1 MDNKALKR
9 RPRRS
14 TAAESATEASGA
26 TPSLP
31 LVEIQLP
38 RTGVPDEPPGPIR
51 DLERSSNFINRE
63 LSLLEFQ
70 CRVLDEARQA
80 QNPLLERLRFLS
92 IVGSN
97 LDEFFMVRVAGLK
110 EQVAAGVLD
119 VSRDGLTPAEQ
130 LVEIRKRA
138 SQLMD
143 DSRSCFSRE
152 LQPLLKKNGI
162 HVTDY
167 QDLKTKQ
174 KRKLKRLFEELV
186 FPILTPL
193 AHDPGRPF
201 PFISNLSLNLAVLVR
216 DKKGRE
222 HFARVKVPG
231 TIPRL
236 VPLNSTERGK
246 SGRLPASIS
255 FTWME
260 QVIAAHL
267 DALFPG
273 MEVVESH
280 PFRVTRSADMVIQEL
295 EAGDLL
301 ETVEVTVRR
310 RQFGRV
316 VRVAVSGGMPRH
328 VREILMKNME
338 LEKADLYTVDG
349 PLGFSSLMAI
359 ASLEKPELR
368 YPLFSPRQLGSTSEG
383 TQGDGIFGE
392 IRKRDILLYH
402 PFDSF
407 VPVVDFL
414 KQAAS
419 DPRVLAIKQTLY
431 RVGSDS
437 PVVDALLEAR
447 DNGKQV
453 AVLVELKARFDEASN
468 INWARALEREG
479 VHVVYG
485 LPGFKT
491 HCKVALVV
499 RREDD
504 GIRRYVHV
512 ATGNYNAV
520 TAQLYTDLGMFTCD
534 PDIGADATDLFNY
547 LTGYSAKRRF
557 RRLLVAPINLRE
569 EMSSLIERE
578 VRHQQLGKSG
588 HLIFKMNSLVDTQMI
603 KLLYRASQ
611 QGVRV
616 DLLVRGICCLRPG
629 VAGLSENIRV
639 VSLVGRFLEHS
650 RIYLFRNGGNLEIY
664 LGSADLMPRNI
675 DSRVEALAPVSD
687 SNLIAELCEILEV
700 QLADNANAALLQ
712 ADGTYTR
719 VEAATTPVLDSHQ
732 YFIDQAE
739 SGDVLSP

>member
-1 MDNKALKR
+1 MDDKALER
-9 RPRRS
+9 RARHSKGSKSVGEVER
-14 TAAESATEASGA
+14 ESL
-26 TPSLP
+26 SLP
-31 LVEIQLP
+31 LGEVRQTPTEAADAPARLIS
-38 RTGVPDEPPGPIR
+38 
-51 DLERSSNFINRE
+51 DLDRPVHYINRE

-70 CRVLDEARQA
+70 CRVLDEARDA
-80 QNPLLERLRFLS
+80 RNPILERLKFLS

-110 EQVAAGVLD
+110 EQVAAGVLE
-119 VSRDGLTPAEQ
+119 VPPDGLTPGEQ
-130 LVEIRKRA
+130 LVEIRKQA
-138 SQLMD
+138 SRLMD
-143 DSRSCFSRE
+143 DSRNCFRHE
-152 LQPLLKKNGI
+152 LQPALKKQGI
-162 HVTDY
+162 HITDY

-174 KRKLKRLFEELV
+174 RRKLKSLFEDLV

-216 DKKGRE
+216 DKNGRE

-236 VPLNSTERGK
+236 VPLKSTGRRK
-246 SGRLPASIS
+246 SGRFPASLT

-280 PFRVTRSADMVIQEL
+280 PFRVTRSADTVIQEL
-295 EAGDLL
+295 EASDLL

-316 VRVAVSGGMPRH
+316 VRVAVSEGMPGH
-328 VREILMKNME
+328 VREILMKNMK
-338 LEKADLYTVDG
+338 LEKQDLYTLDG
-349 PLGFSSLMAI
+349 PLGFGALMAV
-359 ASLEKPELR
+359 AGLEKPELR
-368 YPLFSPRQLGSTSEG
+368 YPPFSPRQLGKTSEG
-383 TQGDGIFGE
+383 RQSDGIFAE

-414 KQAAS
+414 KQAAA

-447 DNGKQV
+447 ENGKQV

-468 INWARALEREG
+468 ISWARALEREG

-485 LPGFKT
+485 LPGLKT

-499 RREDD
+499 RREAD
-504 GIRRYVHV
+504 GIHRYVHL

-547 LTGYSAKRRF
+547 LTGYSAKRQF

-569 EMSSLIERE
+569 VMSSLIVRE
-578 VRHQQLGKSG
+578 IRHQQVGKSG
-588 HLIFKMNSLVDTQMI
+588 HLIFKMNSLVDKQMI

-611 QGVRV
+611 QGVKV

-629 VAGLSENIRV
+629 VPGLSENIRV
-639 VSLVGRFLEHS
+639 LSLVGRFLEHS
-650 RIYLFRNGGNLEIY
+650 RIYLFRNGGTPEIY

-675 DSRVEALAPVSD
+675 NSRVEALTPVSD
-687 SNLIAELCEILEV
+687 SDLIAEICEILEA
-700 QLADNANAALLQ
+700 QLGDNANAALLQ
-712 ADGTYTR
+712 SDGTYSR
-719 VEAATTPVLDSHQ
+719 VDAATAAPLDSHQ
-732 YFIDQAE
+732 YFIDRAD
-739 SGDVLSP
+739 SGEVLAP

>member
-9 RPRRS
+9 KPRRS
-14 TAAESATEASGA
+14 IAAKSATDVSGDR
-26 TPSLP
+26 PSLP
-31 LVEIQLP
+31 LAEIQEP
-38 RTGVPDEPPGPIR
+38 RTAVPDVPGRPVR
-51 DLERSSNFINRE
+51 DLDRSAYYINRE

-70 CRVLDEARQA
+70 CRVLGEAREA
-80 QNPLLERLRFLS
+80 QNPLLERLKFLS

-119 VSRDGLTPAEQ
+119 VPPDGLSPAEQ

-138 SQLMD
+138 FQLMD
-143 DSRSCFSRE
+143 DSRHCFSHE
-152 LQPLLKKNGI
+152 LLPALNKKGI
-162 HVTDY
+162 HITDY
-167 QDLKTKQ
+167 QELKTKQ
-174 KRKLKRLFEELV
+174 KRKLKSLFEEVV

-201 PFISNLSLNLAVLVR
+201 PFISNLSLNLAVLIR

-236 VPLNSTERGK
+236 IPLKSTERRK
-246 SGRLPASIS
+246 SGRLPVSIT

-316 VRVAVSGGMPRH
+316 VRVTVNDGMPRH

-338 LEKADLYTVDG
+338 LEKPDLYTGDG
-349 PLGFSSLMAI
+349 PLGLSSLMAV

-368 YPLFSPRQLGSTSEG
+368 YPPFSPRQLGSTPEG
-383 TQGDGIFGE
+383 TEGDGIFAE

-419 DPRVLAIKQTLY
+419 DPAVLAIKQTLY

-447 DNGKQV
+447 ENGKQV
-453 AVLVELKARFDEASN
+453 AVLVELKARFDEESN

-485 LPGFKT
+485 LPGLKT

-499 RREDD
+499 RKEED
-504 GIRRYVHV
+504 GIRRYVHL

-547 LTGYSAKRRF
+547 LTGYSAKRQF

-569 EMSSLIERE
+569 EMTSLIERE
-578 VRHQQLGKSG
+578 IRHQQVGKSG

-611 QGVRV
+611 QGLKV

-650 RIYLFRNGGNLEIY
+650 RIYLFRNGGNPEIY
-664 LGSADLMPRNI
+664 MGSADLMPRNI
-675 DSRVEALAPVSD
+675 NERVEALTPVSD
-687 SNLIAELCEILEV
+687 ANLIAELCEILEA
-700 QLADNANAALLQ
+700 QLADNANATLLQ

-719 VEAATTPVLDSHQ
+719 FAATTTPVLDSHQ
-732 YFIDQAE
+732 YFIDQAD
-739 SGDVLSP
+739 SSDILSP

>member
-1 MDNKALKR
+1 M
-9 RPRRS
+9 
-14 TAAESATEASGA
+14 
-26 TPSLP
+26 
-31 LVEIQLP
+31 
-38 RTGVPDEPPGPIR
+38 
-51 DLERSSNFINRE
+51 
-63 LSLLEFQ
+63 
-70 CRVLDEARQA
+70 
-80 QNPLLERLRFLS
+80 
-92 IVGSN
+92 GSN
-97 LDEFFMVRVAGLK
+97 LDEFFMIRVAGLK

-130 LVEIRKRA
+130 LVEVRKRA

-174 KRKLKRLFEELV
+174 KRKLKRLFEEVV

-236 VPLNSTERGK
+236 VPLHSTERGK
-246 SGRLPASIS
+246 SGRLPANIT

-316 VRVAVSGGMPRH
+316 VRVAVSEGMPRH

-368 YPLFSPRQLGSTSEG
+368 YPLFSPRQLRSTSEG
-383 TQGDGIFGE
+383 TQGDGIFAE

-407 VPVVDFL
+407 LPVVDFL

-485 LPGFKT
+485 LPGLKT

-504 GIRRYVHV
+504 GIRRYVHL

-687 SNLIAELCEILEV
+687 PDLIAELCEILEV

-719 VEAATTPVLDSHQ
+719 VEAATPPVLDSQQ

>member
-70 CRVLDEARQA
+70 CRVLDEARRA

-97 LDEFFMVRVAGLK
+97 LDEFFMIRVAGLK

-130 LVEIRKRA
+130 LVEVRKRA

-174 KRKLKRLFEELV
+174 KRKLKRLFEEVV

-236 VPLNSTERGK
+236 VPLHSTERGK
-246 SGRLPASIS
+246 SGRLPANIT

-316 VRVAVSGGMPRH
+316 VRVAVSEGMPRH

-368 YPLFSPRQLGSTSEG
+368 YPLFSPRQLRSTSEG
-383 TQGDGIFGE
+383 TQGDGIFAE

-407 VPVVDFL
+407 LPVVDFL

-485 LPGFKT
+485 LPGLKT

-504 GIRRYVHV
+504 GIRRYVHL

-687 SNLIAELCEILEV
+687 PDLIAELCEILEV

-719 VEAATTPVLDSHQ
+719 VEAATPPVLDSQQ

>member
-9 RPRRS
+9 RPTRS

-138 SQLMD
+138 SRLMD

-236 VPLNSTERGK
+236 VPLTSTERGK
-246 SGRLPASIS
+246 SGRLPASIT

-368 YPLFSPRQLGSTSEG
+368 YPLFSPRAAAKH
-383 TQGDGIFGE
+383 
-392 IRKRDILLYH
+392 IRRDPGRRHLCR
-402 PFDSF
+402 DS
-407 VPVVDFL
+407 
-414 KQAAS
+414 
-419 DPRVLAIKQTLY
+419 
-431 RVGSDS
+431 
-437 PVVDALLEAR
+437 
-447 DNGKQV
+447 
-453 AVLVELKARFDEASN
+453 KARHS
-468 INWARALEREG
+468 ALSS
-479 VHVVYG
+479 
-485 LPGFKT
+485 L
-491 HCKVALVV
+491 
-499 RREDD
+499 
-504 GIRRYVHV
+504 
-512 ATGNYNAV
+512 
-520 TAQLYTDLGMFTCD
+520 
-534 PDIGADATDLFNY
+534 
-547 LTGYSAKRRF
+547 
-557 RRLLVAPINLRE
+557 RLLCP
-569 EMSSLIERE
+569 
-578 VRHQQLGKSG
+578 SG
-588 HLIFKMNSLVDTQMI
+588 
-603 KLLYRASQ
+603 R
-611 QGVRV
+611 
-616 DLLVRGICCLRPG
+616 
-629 VAGLSENIRV
+629 LSETGCQR
-639 VSLVGRFLEHS
+639 
-650 RIYLFRNGGNLEIY
+650 
-664 LGSADLMPRNI
+664 SACP
-675 DSRVEALAPVSD
+675 
-687 SNLIAELCEILEV
+687 
-700 QLADNANAALLQ
+700 
-712 ADGTYTR
+712 G
-719 VEAATTPVLDSHQ
+719 H
-732 YFIDQAE
+732 
-739 SGDVLSP
+739 

>member
-1 MDNKALKR
+1 MDNKGLNRK
-9 RPRRS
+9 PGHS
-14 TAAESATEASGA
+14 TAAKSATGVSEDRA
-26 TPSLP
+26 SLP
-31 LVEIQLP
+31 LEEIP
-38 RTGVPDEPPGPIR
+38 EARSAVPDVPGRPIR
-51 DLERSSNFINRE
+51 DLDRPAHYINRE

-70 CRVLDEARQA
+70 SRVLDEARKA
-80 QNPLLERLRFLS
+80 QTPLLERLKFLS

-119 VSRDGLTPAEQ
+119 VPPDGLTPAEQ

-138 SQLMD
+138 FRLMD
-143 DSRSCFSRE
+143 DSRHCFSHE
-152 LQPLLKKNGI
+152 LLPALEKKGI
-162 HVTDY
+162 HIADY

-174 KRKLKRLFEELV
+174 KRKLKRLFEEVV

-193 AHDPGRPF
+193 AHDLGRPF
-201 PFISNLSLNLAVLVR
+201 PFISNLSLNLAVLIR
-216 DKKGRE
+216 DKRGRE

-236 VPLNSTERGK
+236 VPLKSTGRSK
-246 SGRLPASIS
+246 SGRLPLNTP

-301 ETVEVTVRR
+301 ETMEATVRR

-316 VRVAVSGGMPRH
+316 VRVTVNDGMPRH
-328 VREILMKNME
+328 FREILMKNME
-338 LEKADLYTVDG
+338 LEKPDLYTVGG
-349 PLGFSSLMAI
+349 PLGLSSLMTI
-359 ASLEKPELR
+359 ARLERPELR
-368 YPLFSPRQLGSTSEG
+368 YPPFSPRQLGNTSEG
-383 TQGDGIFGE
+383 TEGDSIFAE
-392 IRKRDILLYH
+392 IRKRDILLHH

-419 DPRVLAIKQTLY
+419 DPGVLAIKQTLY

-447 DNGKQV
+447 ENGKQV
-453 AVLVELKARFDEASN
+453 AVLVELKARFDEESN

-485 LPGFKT
+485 LPGLKT

-499 RREDD
+499 RKEED
-504 GIRRYVHV
+504 GIRRYVHL

-547 LTGYSAKRRF
+547 LTGYSAKRQF

-578 VRHQQLGKSG
+578 IRHQQLERSG

-611 QGVRV
+611 QGVKV

-650 RIYLFRNGGNLEIY
+650 RIYLFRNGGNPEIY
-664 LGSADLMPRNI
+664 MGSADLMPRNI
-675 DSRVEALAPVSD
+675 NSRVEALTPVSD
-687 SNLIAELCEILEV
+687 SNSIAELCEILEA
-700 QLADNANAALLQ
+700 QLADNTNATWLQ

-719 VEAATTPVLDSHQ
+719 VEAASTRVLDSHR
-732 YFIDQAE
+732 YFIDQAD
-739 SGDVLSP
+739 SGDILSP